1 MPFVNSGI
9 KELGGGGMITPH
21 KRFVN
26 LILDLAK
33 IERHLC
39 DLDEKKVILQ

>member
-9 KELGGGGMITPH
+9 KELGGMITPH